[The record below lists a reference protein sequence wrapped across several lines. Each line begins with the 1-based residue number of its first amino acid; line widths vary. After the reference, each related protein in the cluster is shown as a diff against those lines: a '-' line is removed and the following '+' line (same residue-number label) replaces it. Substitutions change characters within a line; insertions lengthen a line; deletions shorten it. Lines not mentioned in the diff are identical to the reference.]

1 MDNAS
6 ANPSPSVLTTPAP
19 TPGAVVP
26 GSTAR
31 AEKLYK
37 TVYGRFWHFETDGR
51 RRSSYLL
58 TACGR
63 RLGRWHIE
71 PARPAAAIP
80 TEDICAGCVR
90 KLTH

>member
-1 MDNAS
+1 MNNAS
-6 ANPSPSVLTTPAP
+6 ANPSSSARTT
-19 TPGAVVP
+19 TAV
-26 GSTAR
+26 
-31 AEKLYK
+31 YK
-37 TVYGRFWHFETDGR
+37 TVHGSFWHYQAVGR

-71 PARPAAAIP
+71 PAQPAAAIP
-80 TEDICAGCVR
+80 AEDICAGCVR